1 MNWLISVIV
10 PEDGGFGSQAVTIR
24 IYDFVITSGKT
35 SIFEDSSINTTNRI
49 VPSFTAMF
57 ASRWIR
63 TRSVVSKG
71 PSDAFEIAK
80 TVVGSSSGG
89 TNRVQRSPSTI
100 AASTRSI
107 VGYYSSV
114 TGSFAGVVVGDSICT
129 TDWLDHQRTF
139 FASNF
144 TSSIVGFLDLVA
156 ISMTIIPISFSI
168 SSTDRRVIS
177 CYTSTFCLFGIVDES
192 QE

>member
-10 PEDGGFGSQAVTIR
+10 PEDGGFGSQTITIR

-49 VPSFTAMF
+49 VPSFAAMF
-57 ASRWIR
+57 AVRRIR

-80 TVVGSSSGG
+80 TVVSSSSGG
-89 TNRVQRSPSTI
+89 TNWVQRSTSTI
-100 AASTRSI
+100 ASSTRSI
-107 VGYYSSV
+107 IDYNSSV

-144 TSSIVGFLDLVA
+144 TSSIVGFLDQVA
-156 ISMTIIPISFSI
+156 FSLTIIPISFSI
-168 SSTDRRVIS
+168 SSTDRRVILL
-177 CYTSTFCLFGIVDES
+177 YTFTFLLFGIMDES

>member
-1 MNWLISVIV
+1 MIV
-10 PEDGGFGSQAVTIR
+10 PEDGGFGSQTITIR

-57 ASRWIR
+57 AMRRIR

-71 PSDAFEIAK
+71 TPGTFEIAK

-89 TNRVQRSPSTI
+89 TNGIQRSPSTI
-100 AASTRSI
+100 ASSTRSFI
-107 VGYYSSV
+107 GYYSSV
-114 TGSFAGVVVGDSICT
+114 TSSFARVVVGDSICT
-129 TDWLDHQRTF
+129 TDWLDHQWTF

-144 TSSIVGFLDLVA
+144 TSSIVGFLDQVA
-156 ISMTIIPISFSI
+156 FSMTIIPISFSI
-168 SSTDRRVIS
+168 SSTDRRVILL
-177 CYTSTFCLFGIVDES
+177 YTFTFLLFGIVDES
-192 QE
+192 QEQS